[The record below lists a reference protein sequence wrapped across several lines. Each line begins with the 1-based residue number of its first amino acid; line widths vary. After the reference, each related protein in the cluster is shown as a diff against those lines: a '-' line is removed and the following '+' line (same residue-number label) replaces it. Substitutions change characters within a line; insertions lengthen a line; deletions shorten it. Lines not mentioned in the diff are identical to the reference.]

1 MRPSKTRRSIRPV
14 FLAVAIAAAGCT
26 HRYAGRGV
34 VLRVEPEARR
44 VTVSHDA
51 ISGYM
56 DAMVM
61 PFEIGG
67 RAPLPAIAAG
77 DRITFRLNVR
87 RRRSWLDALA
97 IVSAPRS
104 DVGLQTSPTR
114 PVLVPVGGRIPD
126 FTLRDHRGRD
136 VSRSTFAGQ
145 TVVVTFI
152 YTRCPLPDYCPRM
165 MGNLR
170 AVAAQFRGRLGRD
183 LTLVTVTFDPR
194 FDTPD
199 VLAAY
204 ARAHR
209 ADGPGW
215 VFLTGDEAAVARVC
229 DAFGV
234 ERWPEEGL
242 LTHTLQTAVVDREGR
257 LAGTIEGRDYTS
269 RQLIDLVAA
278 TLDR

>member
-1 MRPSKTRRSIRPV
+1 MRNSSRPL
-14 FLAVAIAAAGCT
+14 FLVVAIAAAGCT
-26 HRYAGRGV
+26 HRYDGRGV
-34 VLRVEPEARR
+34 VLRIEPEARR
-44 VTVSHDA
+44 ITVSHDA

-61 PFEIGG
+61 PFDIGG
-67 RAPLPAIAAG
+67 RAPLPALIAG

-87 RRRSWLDALA
+87 RQRSWLDTLA

-104 DVGLQTSPTR
+104 DVGLQTSPMR
-114 PVLVPVGGRIPD
+114 PVLVPVGDRIPD
-126 FTLRDHRGRD
+126 FTLRDQRGRG

-165 MGNLR
+165 IGNLS
-170 AVAAQFRGRLGRD
+170 AVAAQFGERLGRD
-183 LTLVTVTFDPR
+183 LTLVAITFDPR
-194 FDTPD
+194 FDTPA
-199 VLAAY
+199 VLAGY

-269 RQLIDLVAA
+269 RQLIDLVTAV
-278 TLDR
+278 LDR

>member
-1 MRPSKTRRSIRPV
+1 V
-14 FLAVAIAAAGCT
+14 
-26 HRYAGRGV
+26 
-34 VLRVEPEARR
+34 
-44 VTVSHDA
+44 
-51 ISGYM
+51 
-56 DAMVM
+56 
-61 PFEIGG
+61 GG
-67 RAPLPAIAAG
+67 RAPQPAIAVG
-77 DRITFRLNVR
+77 DRVTFRLNVR
-87 RRRSWLDALA
+87 RHRSWLDTLA

-104 DVGLQTSPTR
+104 DVGLLASPTR
-114 PVLVPVGGRIPD
+114 PVLVPVGGLIPD

-145 TVVVTFI
+145 TVVITFI

-170 AVAAQFRGRLGRD
+170 AVAAQFPERLGRD

-209 ADGPGW
+209 ADAPGW
-215 VFLTGDEAAVARVC
+215 VFLTGHEAAVNLLC
-229 DAFGV
+229 DALGV

-269 RQLIDLVAA
+269 RQLVDLVASV
-278 TLDR
+278 LER

>member
-1 MRPSKTRRSIRPV
+1 MSIRA
-14 FLAVAIAAAGCT
+14 LLLMAATAAGCT
-26 HRYAGRGV
+26 HRYDGRGV
-34 VLRVEPEARR
+34 VLRIEPEARR
-44 VTVSHDA
+44 ITVSHDP

-61 PFEIGG
+61 PFEVGG
-67 RAPLPAIAAG
+67 RAPQPAIAVG
-77 DRITFRLNVR
+77 DRVTFRLNVR
-87 RRRSWLDALA
+87 RHRSWLDTLA

-104 DVGLQTSPTR
+104 DVGLLASPTR
-114 PVLVPVGGRIPD
+114 PVLVPVGGLIPD

-145 TVVVTFI
+145 TVVITFI

-170 AVAAQFRGRLGRD
+170 AVAAQFPERLGRD

-209 ADGPGW
+209 ADAPGW
-215 VFLTGDEAAVARVC
+215 VFLTGHEAAVNLLC
-229 DAFGV
+229 DALGV

-269 RQLIDLVAA
+269 RQLVDLVASV
-278 TLDR
+278 LER

>member
-1 MRPSKTRRSIRPV
+1 MRNSSRSL
-14 FLAVAIAAAGCT
+14 FLAVAIAAVGCT
-26 HRYAGRGV
+26 HRYDGRGV
-34 VLRVEPEARR
+34 VLRIEPEARR
-44 VTVSHDA
+44 ITVSHDA
-51 ISGYM
+51 INGYM

-61 PFEIGG
+61 PFDIGG
-67 RAPLPAIAAG
+67 RAPLPAMIAG

-87 RRRSWLDALA
+87 RQRSWLDTLA

-114 PVLVPVGGRIPD
+114 PVLVPVGDRIPD

-165 MGNLR
+165 IGNLR
-170 AVAAQFRGRLGRD
+170 AVAARFGERLGRD
-183 LTLVTVTFDPR
+183 LTLVTITFDPR
-194 FDTPD
+194 FDTPA

-215 VFLTGDEAAVARVC
+215 VFLTGDEGAVARVC